1 MATLQLPAS
10 FRQSYQDLEAYP
22 CNLTYQ
28 TSYPGA
34 IQAYKDRLDKA
45 APNLFAE
52 NDAGDINVPFRD
64 LLPTGQGVLSLSLLA
79 SFEGYADAEKRSE
92 DRMSSTTLR

>member
-1 MATLQLPAS
+1 MDNLQLPDS
-10 FRQSYQDLEAYP
+10 FKQSYEDLESYP

-34 IQAYKDRLDKA
+34 IQAFKERLDKA
-45 APNLFAE
+45 APTLFAE

-64 LLPTGQGVLSLSLLA
+64 LLPTGQGAYLPLAARLA
-79 SFEGYADAEKRSE
+79 SGYADPKKSSK